1 MVCELTQHPLPLKSL
16 AWHEWK
22 SGSRSNCICFW
33 KLSPMPSTSQPDFGE
48 QIAWIVSC
56 FTSCTRELCMMWSK
70 EISWQ
75 HTWWGLQVSNELES
89 EQFQSAAE
97 SNAAVFLRLAGLG
110 QSLVEL
116 GRGRE
121 GLKVELK
128 VQLRVQW
135 PSRCFSG
142 LASSSVH
149 QNGVAGTWF
158 VSHLPSDHQSCTK
171 NVVTE
176 EARS

>member
-1 MVCELTQHPLPLKSL
+1 MHERALHEMDQRDQLTAHL
-16 AWHEWK
+16 
-22 SGSRSNCICFW
+22 
-33 KLSPMPSTSQPDFGE
+33 
-48 QIAWIVSC
+48 V
-56 FTSCTRELCMMWSK
+56 
-70 EISWQ
+70 
-75 HTWWGLQVSNELES
+75 GLQVSNELES

-142 LASSSVH
+142 LAFSSVH